1 MWGNFQEKCYYSVV
15 GRAELLSSGGGGGGG
30 ESDAWEVQILNKA
43 HQIFTTLGALE
54 DGCNSLRGV
63 IH

>member
-1 MWGNFQEKCYYSVV
+1 M

-54 DGCNSLRGV
+54 DGCNSLRVV

>member
-1 MWGNFQEKCYYSVV
+1 M

-43 HQIFTTLGALE
+43 HHIFTTPGALE